1 MIMNVRVLMSVTPV
15 TLLPTARQCGP
26 VVVTVIFV
34 MFESRVLPSHCGKT
48 QLPERA
54 TESGA
59 LGKTEYGEM
68 AEWSMAVVLKTSTL
82 CYSKTVMLAIA
93 YR

>member
-1 MIMNVRVLMSVTPV
+1 MNLT
-15 TLLPTARQCGP
+15 
-26 VVVTVIFV
+26 
-34 MFESRVLPSHCGKT
+34 SHKSEAVHCRYAIVSSED
-48 QLPERA
+48 LRA

-59 LGKTEYGEM
+59 LGKTEYGGM

-93 YR
+93 VSMVDAAEALRAE